1 MSESG
6 APGKRR
12 SLFSQ
17 DWSGLA
23 GTKRSGRGANIEKLI
38 SLVSP
43 SEGASNKREASEEVE
58 ELEKRSVEKVAS
70 APVVGEAAGVVA
82 EKKDEAAAS
91 DAEAAAAAQ
100 KKKKRIVEAHWVSQ
114 FLKAVPFDLGKLGGA
129 SKAAVAKLDEYPTE
143 MWECTIP
150 DLYTGTGAHND
161 HFLIN
166 PDRPYHQNTI
176 DHFAKSHAKVHT
188 YMVDALARG
197 ERTDAAAT
205 ACLQMFREQAKKSGG
220 TQTKLTAL
228 VRSKAEKPTGAEL
241 LIRERKEL
249 ALALW
254 LLGTQ
259 TPLSRLSH
267 KSWADAQRELGINL
281 HSAKELRRVHY
292 PLIFEAIL
300 RLRQE
305 VFVTAGFIHTEFDFL
320 TVFNKSILIVCGHT
334 SVGYKLFSDIL
345 GIVEFSGF
353 GGAEHVNQ
361 LVQET
366 ISRVAP
372 NSVLLAT
379 NTVDG
384 ALRRASEEL
393 VGEDDTEW
401 CICHQLALP
410 IKKSLNLDRYP
421 GSVIALDFAFMHHFG
436 VFVRSKSDVTER
448 LDMIRTRRLGAK
460 SERRLLLDC
469 LARWES
475 EYRKIKRFVELQTD
489 LNGLAKDELV
499 AIELDLM
506 KAKKLAPLDAFKP
519 RFWARLEAMLPV
531 ITLLHQ
537 VSKSSQSASSVTIS
551 AIPYWLYQITNALV
565 RVEDE
570 PVAVSD
576 WKETML
582 KLTNEQFGDMKG
594 IASNMWAAAMLDPR
608 FADLSLFGVTE
619 NVQEEVWDMITE
631 EHIGFKTSRMRVAK
645 KDESFE
651 LPDGQVTVAK
661 GHLLTLQEEMPKLA
675 KPFLVKL
682 LAGEA
687 KIGDIDPL
695 EFWRKHAELGQ
706 RDDNYAQ
713 YTAIAAT
720 ACMLLSAPGNTATSE
735 RGVGR
740 LRRTATPYRSMLS
753 ENMLEQ
759 EVICSHFINGP
770 MYNFNGVLAKVAQ
783 IQQELQKK

>member
-1 MSESG
+1 
-6 APGKRR
+6 
-12 SLFSQ
+12 
-17 DWSGLA
+17 
-23 GTKRSGRGANIEKLI
+23 
-38 SLVSP
+38 
-43 SEGASNKREASEEVE
+43 
-58 ELEKRSVEKVAS
+58 
-70 APVVGEAAGVVA
+70 
-82 EKKDEAAAS
+82 
-91 DAEAAAAAQ
+91 
-100 KKKKRIVEAHWVSQ
+100 
-114 FLKAVPFDLGKLGGA
+114 
-129 SKAAVAKLDEYPTE
+129 
-143 MWECTIP
+143 
-150 DLYTGTGAHND
+150 
-161 HFLIN
+161 
-166 PDRPYHQNTI
+166 
-176 DHFAKSHAKVHT
+176 
-188 YMVDALARG
+188 
-197 ERTDAAAT
+197 
-205 ACLQMFREQAKKSGG
+205 
-220 TQTKLTAL
+220 
-228 VRSKAEKPTGAEL
+228 
-241 LIRERKEL
+241 
-249 ALALW
+249 LW

-292 PLIFEAIL
+292 SLIFEAIL

-320 TVFNKSILIVCGHT
+320 TVYNKSILIVCGHT
-334 SVGYKLFSDIL
+334 CVDYKLFSDIL

-353 GGAEHVNQ
+353 AGAEHVNQ

-401 CICHQLALP
+401 CICHQLTLP

-421 GSVIALDFAFMHHFG
+421 ESVIALDFAFMHHFG
-436 VFVRSKSDVTER
+436 VLVRSKSDVTER

-489 LNGLAKDELV
+489 LNALAKDELV

-506 KAKKLAPLDAFKP
+506 KEKKLAPLDAFKP

-551 AIPYWLYQITNALV
+551 AIPYWLYRITNALV

-608 FADLSLFGVTE
+608 FADLSLFGVA
-619 NVQEEVWDMITE
+619 
-631 EHIGFKTSRMRVAK
+631 RM
-645 KDESFE
+645 
-651 LPDGQVTVAK
+651 
-661 GHLLTLQEEMPKLA
+661 
-675 KPFLVKL
+675 
-682 LAGEA
+682 
-687 KIGDIDPL
+687 
-695 EFWRKHAELGQ
+695 
-706 RDDNYAQ
+706 
-713 YTAIAAT
+713 
-720 ACMLLSAPGNTATSE
+720 C
-735 RGVGR
+735 
-740 LRRTATPYRSMLS
+740 RRRCGT
-753 ENMLEQ
+753 
-759 EVICSHFINGP
+759 
-770 MYNFNGVLAKVAQ
+770 
-783 IQQELQKK
+783 